1 MVAHACVYYI
11 DSIYLVY
18 AQQISQFIYVVLFVG
33 QRITQYFCFLKCMLD
48 SD

>member
-18 AQQISQFIYVVLFVG
+18 AQQISQFIYVALFVG
-33 QRITQYFCFLKCMLD
+33 QRITQNFCFLKCMFD
-48 SD
+48 ND

>member
-1 MVAHACVYYI
+1 MVARACVYYI

-18 AQQISQFIYVVLFVG
+18 GQQISQFICVALFVG
-33 QRITQYFCFLKCMLD
+33 QRITQYFCFLKGMLD